1 VPRSG
6 LPLRGAR
13 KPVAALT
20 ALLARPMTV
29 ALPEICTPPRCW
41 AEAGPAISA
50 RTIRDWAIRAE
61 VLRAVMRIMT
71 GTPFQGFG

>member
-1 VPRSG
+1 
-6 LPLRGAR
+6 
-13 KPVAALT
+13 
-20 ALLARPMTV
+20 MTV